1 MLRWQDNHLDDPG
14 NLAIFLDL
22 GGNNLHFF
30 QQFLGF
36 AFTGL
41 AKVIS
46 PILGQVSPIETAG
59 T

>member
-22 GGNNLHFF
+22 DGNNLHFF

-46 PILGQVSPIETAG
+46 PILGQVSH
-59 T
+59 